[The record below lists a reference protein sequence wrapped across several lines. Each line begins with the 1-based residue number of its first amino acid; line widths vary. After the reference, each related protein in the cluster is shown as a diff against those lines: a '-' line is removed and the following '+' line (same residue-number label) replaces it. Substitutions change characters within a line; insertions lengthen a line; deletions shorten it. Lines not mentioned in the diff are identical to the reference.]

1 MGHRGSR
8 LSPGRA
14 AASPAVATLLLL
26 SLSACGGP
34 SEGETRDALAGY
46 WIARSE
52 GPSGETVT
60 LNVAG
65 NRFSLLGPLPG
76 DERQG
81 RFRLAPDGWSGR
93 ISLAVER
100 CGCPDEGR
108 EMPGRYE
115 LSGAELVLALAAAGA
130 AEPPRGLVPGPGV
143 TVLRFERLRSPARS
157 RPSGAP

>member
-1 MGHRGSR
+1 MGR
-8 LSPGRA
+8 LAPRRIPGPA
-14 AASPAVATLLLL
+14 AAGLAAAALLLPIW
-26 SLSACGGP
+26 ACRGV

-46 WIARSE
+46 WIARPP

-65 NRFSLLGPLPG
+65 NRFSLLGPLPA
-76 DERQG
+76 DDRQG

-100 CGCPDEGR
+100 CGCPDEGK

-115 LSGAELVLALAAAGA
+115 LRGGELTLALAPAGA
-130 AEPPRGLVPGPGV
+130 SAPPRGLAPSPGV
-143 TVLRFERLRSPARS
+143 RVLRFERLRSPARS